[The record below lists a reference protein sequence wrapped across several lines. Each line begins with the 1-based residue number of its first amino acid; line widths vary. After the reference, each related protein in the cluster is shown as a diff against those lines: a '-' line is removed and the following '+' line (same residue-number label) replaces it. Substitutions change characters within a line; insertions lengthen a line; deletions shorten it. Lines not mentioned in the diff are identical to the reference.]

1 MTASRGRPGRRPLVD
16 RDAVLAAV
24 VEQGFGT
31 VTVSSVAQRLG
42 IRPSTLYR
50 YFANRDEM
58 VAAAVDTCFARVP
71 QQADG
76 HGWRARLASGAWG
89 LWGVY
94 AAHPGLAEAVV
105 VQPTSPP
112 ALAIRMDRMAV
123 RLLESGFQPIDA
135 VLAVDVIGE
144 LALDTFL
151 LGRIATGPRADGTG
165 ALTAR
170 RGRIE
175 AATPLL
181 DPRLRGPIEHAV
193 VCSPRA
199 WFGRKLDL
207 VLDGLTDRAPAP
219 GTPVS
224 DATPGT
230 QAPRTPTTGS
240 PASDAPGTPVSATP
254 TPTPTPTPGTHDPV
268 TPASAE
274 PASGTHAPGSH
285 APGSHAPETQA
296 PGAPP
301 TGEPASSRPDASG
314 TNASGMN
321 ASGTNVGT
329 DTTGTNVGGTD
340 ATGTNTTSTDRTG
353 LNTAGKATPATTTPA
368 TATPATNA
376 TAPGVPDP
384 AAPPPR

>member
-1 MTASRGRPGRRPLVD
+1 MTAARGRPGRRPLVD
-16 RDAVLAAV
+16 RDSVLAAV

-58 VAAAVDTCFARVP
+58 VAAAVETCFARVP

-151 LGRIATGPRADGTG
+151 LGRITTGPRADGTG

-219 GTPVS
+219 APGIQVSGAPATDTPV
-224 DATPGT
+224 
-230 QAPRTPTTGS
+230 
-240 PASDAPGTPVSATP
+240 PAKPV
-254 TPTPTPTPGTHDPV
+254 PGTHVPA
-268 TPASAE
+268 TPATYE
-274 PASGTHAPGSH
+274 PACGTHAPET
-285 APGSHAPETQA
+285 HAPETQA
-296 PGAPP
+296 PGTQAPGTP
-301 TGEPASSRPDASG
+301 QTGASASSQPDA
-314 TNASGMN
+314 T
-321 ASGTNVGT
+321 
-329 DTTGTNVGGTD
+329 GTD
-340 ATGTNTTSTDRTG
+340 ATGANVIGTATTGTS
-353 LNTAGKATPATTTPA
+353 AAAKATRA
-368 TATPATNA
+368 TATTGTDA
-376 TAPGVPDP
+376 TAPGVPDQ

>member
-1 MTASRGRPGRRPLVD
+1 MVD
-16 RDAVLAAV
+16 RDSVLAAV

-58 VAAAVDTCFARVP
+58 VAAAVETCFARVP
-71 QQADG
+71 QQAEG

-151 LGRIATGPRADGTG
+151 LGRITTGPRADGTG

-219 GTPVS
+219 GTQVS
-224 DATPGT
+224 GA
-230 QAPRTPTTGS
+230 
-240 PASDAPGTPVSATP
+240 PASDTPVLAKP
-254 TPTPTPTPGTHDPV
+254 VPPTPTPTPGTHAPA
-268 TPASAE
+268 TPATYE
-274 PASGTHAPGSH
+274 PACGTHAP
-285 APGSHAPETQA
+285 ATRVPEIQA
-296 PGAPP
+296 PGTPP
-301 TGEPASSRPDASG
+301 TGESASSQP
-314 TNASGMN
+314 
-321 ASGTNVGT
+321 
-329 DTTGTNVGGTD
+329 D
-340 ATGTNTTSTDRTG
+340 ATGTATTGASA
-353 LNTAGKATPATTTPA
+353 AGKATPATATTG
-368 TATPATNA
+368 TDA
-376 TAPGVPDP
+376 TAPGVPDQ

>member
-1 MTASRGRPGRRPLVD
+1 MTAARGRPGRRPLVD

-151 LGRIATGPRADGTG
+151 LGRITTGPRADGTG

-219 GTPVS
+219 TTPASGT
-224 DATPGT
+224 TPGT
-230 QAPRTPTTGS
+230 
-240 PASDAPGTPVSATP
+240 PAT
-254 TPTPTPTPGTHDPV
+254 
-268 TPASAE
+268 AE
-274 PASGTHAPGSH
+274 PASGTHAPGSRASETH
-285 APGSHAPETQA
+285 APGTRA
-296 PGAPP
+296 PGTPP
-301 TGEPASSRPDASG
+301 AGEPASSQPDASG
-314 TNASGMN
+314 T
-321 ASGTNVGT
+321 
-329 DTTGTNVGGTD
+329 TGSAPD
-340 ATGTNTTSTDRTG
+340 
-353 LNTAGKATPATTTPA
+353 
-368 TATPATNA
+368 A

-384 AAPPPR
+384 AAPPPK

>member
-1 MTASRGRPGRRPLVD
+1 MTAARGRPGRRPLVD
-16 RDAVLAAV
+16 RDSVLAAV

-58 VAAAVDTCFARVP
+58 VAAAVETCFARVP
-71 QQADG
+71 QQAEG

-151 LGRIATGPRADGTG
+151 LGRITTGPRADGTG

-219 GTPVS
+219 G
-224 DATPGT
+224 A
-230 QAPRTPTTGS
+230 
-240 PASDAPGTPVSATP
+240 PASDTPVLAKP
-254 TPTPTPTPGTHDPV
+254 VPGTHVPA
-268 TPASAE
+268 TPATYE
-274 PASGTHAPGSH
+274 PACDTHAPETRV
-285 APGSHAPETQA
+285 PETQA
-296 PGAPP
+296 PGTPP
-301 TGEPASSRPDASG
+301 TGESASSQPDAS
-314 TNASGMN
+314 
-321 ASGTNVGT
+321 
-329 DTTGTNVGGTD
+329 GTD
-340 ATGTNTTSTDRTG
+340 ATGTATTGTATTG
-353 LNTAGKATPATTTPA
+353 TATTGTSAAGKATPAKATPA
-368 TATPATNA
+368 TAAPVTATGTDA
-376 TAPGVPDP
+376 TAPGVPDQ

>member
-1 MTASRGRPGRRPLVD
+1 MTAARGRPGRRPLVD
-16 RDAVLAAV
+16 RDSVLAAV

-58 VAAAVDTCFARVP
+58 VAAAVETCFARVP
-71 QQADG
+71 QQAEG

-151 LGRIATGPRADGTG
+151 LGRITTGPRADGTG

-219 GTPVS
+219 GTQVS
-224 DATPGT
+224 GT
-230 QAPRTPTTGS
+230 QVSGA
-240 PASDAPGTPVSATP
+240 PASDTPVLAKPVPPTPAPGTHVPATP
-254 TPTPTPTPGTHDPV
+254 ATYEPACGTH
-268 TPASAE
+268 TPE
-274 PASGTHAPGSH
+274 T
-285 APGSHAPETQA
+285 HAPETQA
-296 PGAPP
+296 PGTPP
-301 TGEPASSRPDASG
+301 TGESASSQPDASG
-314 TNASGMN
+314 AN
-321 ASGTNVGT
+321 ASGTT
-329 DTTGTNVGGTD
+329 TTG
-340 ATGTNTTSTDRTG
+340 RTAAG
-353 LNTAGKATPATTTPA
+353 RTAAGKATPAKATPT
-368 TATPATNA
+368 TATTGTDA
-376 TAPGVPDP
+376 TAPGVPDQ

>member
-1 MTASRGRPGRRPLVD
+1 MTAARGRPGRRPLVD
-16 RDAVLAAV
+16 RDSVLAAV

-58 VAAAVDTCFARVP
+58 VAAAVETCFARVP
-71 QQADG
+71 QQAEG

-151 LGRIATGPRADGTG
+151 LGRITTGPRADGTG

-219 GTPVS
+219 GTQVS
-224 DATPGT
+224 G
-230 QAPRTPTTGS
+230 AP
-240 PASDAPGTPVSATP
+240 ASATP
-254 TPTPTPTPGTHDPV
+254 VPPTPTPGTHVPA
-268 TPASAE
+268 TPATYE
-274 PASGTHAPGSH
+274 PACDTHAPETRV
-285 APGSHAPETQA
+285 PETQA
-296 PGAPP
+296 PGTPP
-301 TGEPASSRPDASG
+301 TGESASSQPDASG
-314 TNASGMN
+314 ANAT
-321 ASGTNVGT
+321 GTA
-329 DTTGTNVGGTD
+329 TTGTAT
-340 ATGTNTTSTDRTG
+340 TGTATTGTATTG
-353 LNTAGKATPATTTPA
+353 TATTGTSAAGKATPGKATRAKATRA
-368 TATPATNA
+368 TAAPVTATGTDA
-376 TAPGVPDP
+376 PAPGVPDQ

>member
-1 MTASRGRPGRRPLVD
+1 MTAARGRPGRRPLVD
-16 RDAVLAAV
+16 RDSVLAAV

-58 VAAAVDTCFARVP
+58 VAAAVETCFARVP
-71 QQADG
+71 QQAEG

-151 LGRIATGPRADGTG
+151 LGRITTGPRADGTG

-219 GTPVS
+219 
-224 DATPGT
+224 APGT
-230 QAPRTPTTGS
+230 QVSDTPIC
-240 PASDAPGTPVSATP
+240 AKPVP
-254 TPTPTPTPGTHDPV
+254 PTPTPGTHVPA
-268 TPASAE
+268 TPATYE
-274 PASGTHAPGSH
+274 PACDTHAPETRV
-285 APGSHAPETQA
+285 PETQA
-296 PGAPP
+296 PGTPP
-301 TGEPASSRPDASG
+301 TGESASSPPDASG
-314 TNASGMN
+314 TATT
-321 ASGTNVGT
+321 GTATTGT
-329 DTTGTNVGGTD
+329 ATTGTATTGTATTGTATTGTATTGTATTGTATTGTN
-340 ATGTNTTSTDRTG
+340 A
-353 LNTAGKATPATTTPA
+353 AGKATPAKA
-368 TATPATNA
+368 TRATPTTGTDA
-376 TAPGVPDP
+376 TAPGVPDQ

>member
-1 MTASRGRPGRRPLVD
+1 MTAARGRPGRRPLVD
-16 RDAVLAAV
+16 RDSVLAAV

-58 VAAAVDTCFARVP
+58 VAAAVETCFARVP
-71 QQADG
+71 QQAEG

-151 LGRIATGPRADGTG
+151 LGRITTGPRADGTG

-219 GTPVS
+219 GTQVS
-224 DATPGT
+224 GA
-230 QAPRTPTTGS
+230 
-240 PASDAPGTPVSATP
+240 PASDTPVLAKP
-254 TPTPTPTPGTHDPV
+254 VPGTHVPA
-268 TPASAE
+268 TPATYE
-274 PASGTHAPGSH
+274 PACGTHAPETRV
-285 APGSHAPETQA
+285 PETQA
-296 PGAPP
+296 PGTPP
-301 TGEPASSRPDASG
+301 TGESASSQPDASG
-314 TNASGMN
+314 ANAT
-321 ASGTNVGT
+321 GTA
-329 DTTGTNVGGTD
+329 TTGTAT
-340 ATGTNTTSTDRTG
+340 TGTS
-353 LNTAGKATPATTTPA
+353 AAAKATPAKATRA
-368 TATPATNA
+368 TAAPVTATGTDA
-376 TAPGVPDP
+376 TAPGVPDQ